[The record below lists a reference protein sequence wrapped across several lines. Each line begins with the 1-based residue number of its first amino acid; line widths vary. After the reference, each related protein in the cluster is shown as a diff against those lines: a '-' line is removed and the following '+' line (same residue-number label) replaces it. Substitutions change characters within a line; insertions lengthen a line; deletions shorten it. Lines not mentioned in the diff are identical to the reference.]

1 MLKDD
6 GKDVYE
12 DNDDSKNLDLVERS
26 GGEESE
32 DEFENDLALVI
43 HGNSTCYL
51 YKPIPGK
58 YLITAWVSN
67 LSQISFLHSSSFRI
81 YL

>member
-43 HGNSTCYL
+43 HGNSTLQSIQAYPWEIFDNCL
-51 YKPIPGK
+51 GFQSE
-58 YLITAWVSN
+58 SN
-67 LSQISFLHSSSFRI
+67 LILT
-81 YL
+81 